1 MISMLTNTSRLARRV
16 ALATVALATLF
27 GSVAADAASLEE
39 AKARGRIIVGIQ
51 GDNQPWGFVNSG
63 GQQDGF
69 DADIARLFAKDLGLE
84 VEFTPLAVS
93 NRIPAL
99 TTGKVDVLFA
109 TMAMT
114 EERAKAIQY
123 SKPYAGNVISL
134 YGPKDKTMAKPEDA
148 KGIAIGVPRSSA
160 QDKAATDSMGNIAT
174 IRRFDD
180 DAASIQALLSG
191 QVEAVGGNQFY
202 LQRLDAAAPGK
213 YERKIDFLTVYN
225 GAGTRKGEKD
235 WNEAINK
242 FIDKIKG
249 DGELAAAY
257 AKWMKVPVPAFPES
271 IPNIPFTV
279 Q

>member
-1 MISMLTNTSRLARRV
+1 MLSIFTNGRTLARRA
-16 ALATVALATLF
+16 ALATVALAALF
-27 GSVAADAASLEE
+27 GSVSADAASLEE

-51 GDNQPWGFVNSG
+51 GDNQPWGFVNSS

-69 DADIARLFAKDLGLE
+69 DADIARLFAEDLGVE

-134 YGPKDKTMAKPEDA
+134 YGPKDKTITTPEEA
-148 KGIAIGVPRSSA
+148 AGLSIGVPRSST
-160 QDKAATDSMGNIAT
+160 QDTAATKLLESTAT

-191 QVEAVGGNQFY
+191 QVDAVGGNQFY
-202 LQRLDAAAPGK
+202 LQRLDNAAPGK
-213 YERKIDFLTVYN
+213 YERKIDFVTVFN
-225 GAGTRKGEKD
+225 GAGTRQGEKD
-235 WNEAINK
+235 WNEAINA
-242 FIDKIKG
+242 FIDKIKAN
-249 DGELAAAY
+249 GEHAAVY
-257 AKWMKVPVPAFPES
+257 AKWMKVPVPQFPES

>member
-1 MISMLTNTSRLARRV
+1 MIAIFTNGRSLARR
-16 ALATVALATLF
+16 AAMATVALAALF
-27 GSVAADAASLEE
+27 GSVAADAASLQE

-51 GDNQPWGFVNSG
+51 GDNSPWGFVNSS

-69 DADIARLFAKDLGLE
+69 DADIAKLFAKDLGVE
-84 VEFTPLAVS
+84 VEFMPLAVA

-99 TTGKVDVLFA
+99 TTGKADILFA
-109 TMAMT
+109 TMGMT

-134 YGPKDKTMAKPEDA
+134 YGPKDKTMAKPEDTA
-148 KGIAIGVPRSSA
+148 GMAIGVPRSSA
-160 QDKAATDSMGNIAT
+160 QDKAVTDAMGNIAT
-174 IRRFDD
+174 VRRFDD

-191 QVEAVGGNQFY
+191 QVQAVGGNQFY
-202 LQRLDAAAPGK
+202 LQRLDNASPGT
-213 YERKIDFLTVYN
+213 YERKIDFLTLYN

-235 WNEAINK
+235 WNEAVNA
-242 FIDKIKG
+242 FIDKIKA
-249 DGELAAAY
+249 DGELATVY

-271 IPNIPFTV
+271 LPNIPFTV